1 MDALSGVV
9 NDNDVALR
17 SLLTGAQQTT
27 ATLIEQKD
35 TLETLLG
42 NADLVMST
50 IADRRDVLNAL
61 VQDLNQ
67 LSTTLA
73 QFLGDNQALI
83 DSVMG
88 DIHVVTGVLSE
99 NEQSLTTLL
108 DNFAPASATSPTR
121 PVTATGSTSTR
132 PPPSSRTTGC
142 ASSASF
148 RGVDDHDRQETRRA
162 GSDCDLRDRCRPV
175 RHA

>member
-1 MDALSGVV
+1 MLTVVSDNSPDDPELIRRSLEGIDALSGVV

-108 DNFAPASATSPTR
+108 DNFAPSVR
-121 PVTATGSTSTR
+121 YVTNATGNGNWLDLNSPSTLI
-132 PPPSSRTTGC
+132 PDNWLCVVGLVQGC
-142 ASSASF
+142 
-148 RGVDDHDRQETRRA
+148 R
-162 GSDCDLRDRCRPV
+162 
-175 RHA
+175 